1 MVLLLLI
8 VASPVSALVVVVG
21 IMVLLRQSL
30 PDDSVAPGSVKNIRL
45 TMMFH
50 SQTHKT
56 LKNLALT
63 CSLTLMEP

>member
-1 MVLLLLI
+1 MLLLLI
-8 VASPVSALVVVVG
+8 VDFPIGALVVVVET
-21 IMVLLRQSL
+21 MVLLRQSL